1 MCESTVFDWVN
12 MVANVIMAVSAVAIP
27 LVIFYMQKKLDEQK
41 RQIGDSNAALL
52 KIIDK
57 RIDEKVQPMSA
68 EELDAIF
75 RSTVDPDDEIKERIY
90 EFVCIKIIASTKEV
104 AEYVG
109 IEPKKASELLIKL
122 SRIDGRL
129 KQAVFANPE
138 TDMDCVWQKA

>member
-1 MCESTVFDWVN
+1 
-12 MVANVIMAVSAVAIP
+12 
-27 LVIFYMQKKLDEQK
+27 
-41 RQIGDSNAALL
+41 
-52 KIIDK
+52 
-57 RIDEKVQPMSA
+57 MSP

-75 RSTVDPDDEIKERIY
+75 RSMVDPDDEIKERIY